1 MIIHKRKHTG
11 EKPFTCKFPDCGKQ
25 FTNYSDYVK
34 HQTKVHSDKVTRSLM
49 RKIFNFVIIYV
60 LNRKPIAVKSQ
71 DAQNPTRTRVHYAS
85 TSKLP
90 MATLMHPAHQRTWLN
105 KLRNNNSLFLRTSI
119 SLCFISLFFGV
130 HVSAVLKCFEL
141 ILN

>member
-25 FTNYSDYVK
+25 FTNYSYYVK

-90 MATLMHPAHQRTWLN
+90 MATLMPTNGRGSTNYGTTTVSSSVRPSVYVL
-105 KLRNNNSLFLRTSI
+105 SLYCLVYMFLLS
-119 SLCFISLFFGV
+119 
-130 HVSAVLKCFEL
+130 
-141 ILN
+141 